1 MSSIRKERDGV
12 KQSQLFPKPFIDRCC
27 ERNRNRMRTEFL
39 RPIDG
44 LRLPEEYRALLR
56 PGESEAGVNRA
67 VHRLPRFFYEVGS
80 WEEAHE
86 IRLAPHFTL
95 AELMLVDCREARL
108 LLSQFP
114 HYVPCA
120 IVLHARF
127 LEDFRREVDAPVF
140 VSANGGYRSP
150 AHQIGGAK
158 SIHAWG
164 TAANIYRIG
173 DTFLDN
179 AKSIE
184 KYGAIASSLSRAVLV
199 RPFGT
204 GEKET
209 DDHLHLDLG
218 LVSLTPHGCSEAL

>member
-1 MSSIRKERDGV
+1 MTTNPLRGV
-12 KQSQLFPKPFIDRCC
+12 
-27 ERNRNRMRTEFL
+27 
-39 RPIDG
+39 DG

-56 PGESEAGVNRA
+56 PGEAEMDVNGTI
-67 VHRLPRFFYEVGS
+67 HRLPRFFYEVTS

-120 IVLHARF
+120 IILLARF

-140 VSANGGYRSP
+140 ISANGGYRSP
-150 AHQIGGAK
+150 AHQIGGAR

-164 TAANIYRIG
+164 TAANIYRVG
-173 DTFLDN
+173 DTFLSDG
-179 AKSIE
+179 KSIE
-184 KYGAIASSLSRAVLV
+184 KYRAIAAGLSPALFV
-199 RPFGT
+199 RPFGREP
-204 GEKET
+204 GQT
-209 DDHLHLDLG
+209 DDHLHIDIG
-218 LVSLTPHGCSEAL
+218 YASLTPRQCSDGR

>member
-1 MSSIRKERDGV
+1 
-12 KQSQLFPKPFIDRCC
+12 
-27 ERNRNRMRTEFL
+27 MRTEFL

-44 LRLPEEYRALLR
+44 LCLPEEYRALLR
-56 PGESEAGVNRA
+56 PGESEAGADGTVN
-67 VHRLPRFFYEVGS
+67 RLPRFFYEIGS

-120 IVLHARF
+120 MLLLAGF
-127 LEDFRREVDAPVF
+127 LEGFRREVDAPVF
-140 VSANGGYRSP
+140 ISANGGYRSP

-164 TAANIYRIG
+164 TAANIYRVG
-173 DTFLDN
+173 DTFLSE
-179 AKSIE
+179 AKSIG
-184 KYGAIASSLSRAVLV
+184 KYRAIAASLGPAVFV
-199 RPFGT
+199 RPFGP
-204 GEKET
+204 EKGQT
-209 DDHLHLDLG
+209 SDHLHIDLG
-218 LVSLTPHGCSEAL
+218 YVRVTPRECSEAS

>member
-1 MSSIRKERDGV
+1 MK
-12 KQSQLFPKPFIDRCC
+12 
-27 ERNRNRMRTEFL
+27 TEFL

-44 LRLPEEYRALLR
+44 LCLAEEYRALLR
-56 PGESEAGVNRA
+56 PGETEAGANGT
-67 VHRLPRFFYEVGS
+67 VHRLPRFFYEIGS

-95 AELMLVDCREARL
+95 AELMLVDCREARF

-120 IVLHARF
+120 ILLLARF

-140 VSANGGYRSP
+140 ISANGGYRSP

-164 TAANIYRIG
+164 TAANIHRIG
-173 DTFLDN
+173 DTFVGDT
-179 AKSIE
+179 KSIE
-184 KYGAIASSLSRAVLV
+184 KYRTIAASLSSAVFV
-199 RPFGT
+199 RPFGP
-204 GEKET
+204 EKGQT
-209 DDHLHLDLG
+209 SDHLHIDLG
-218 LVSLTPHGCSEAL
+218 YVKLTPRECSEAG

>member
-1 MSSIRKERDGV
+1 MNVDE
-12 KQSQLFPKPFIDRCC
+12 
-27 ERNRNRMRTEFL
+27 L

-44 LRLPEEYRALLR
+44 LHLSGEYRTLLR
-56 PGESEAGVNRA
+56 PGEAESDSSGT
-67 VHRLPRFFYEVGS
+67 VHHLPRFLYEIGS
-80 WEEAHE
+80 WQDAHE

-95 AELMLVDCREARL
+95 AELMLVDCREAEL
-108 LLSQFP
+108 LLRQFP

-120 IVLHARF
+120 LILLATF

-140 VSANGGYRSP
+140 ISANGGYRSP

-173 DTFLDN
+173 DTYLND

-184 KYGAIASSLSRAVLV
+184 RYGAIASSLGRAVLV

-204 GEKET
+204 GAGEI
-209 DDHLHLDLG
+209 DYHLHLDLG
-218 LVSLTPHGCSEAL
+218 FVSLTPRECSEAS

>member
-1 MSSIRKERDGV
+1 
-12 KQSQLFPKPFIDRCC
+12 
-27 ERNRNRMRTEFL
+27 MRTEFL

-44 LRLPEEYRALLR
+44 LRLAEEYRALLR
-56 PGESEAGVNRA
+56 PGESKSGANGT
-67 VHRLPRFFYEVGS
+67 VHRLPRFFYEIGS

-120 IVLHARF
+120 ILLLARF

-173 DTFLDN
+173 DTFLSDTR
-179 AKSIE
+179 STE
-184 KYGAIASSLSRAVLV
+184 KYRTIAASLGPAVFV
-199 RPFGT
+199 RPFGR
-204 GEKET
+204 EKGQT
-209 DDHLHLDLG
+209 SDHLHIDLG
-218 LVSLTPHGCSEAL
+218 YANLTPRECSEAS